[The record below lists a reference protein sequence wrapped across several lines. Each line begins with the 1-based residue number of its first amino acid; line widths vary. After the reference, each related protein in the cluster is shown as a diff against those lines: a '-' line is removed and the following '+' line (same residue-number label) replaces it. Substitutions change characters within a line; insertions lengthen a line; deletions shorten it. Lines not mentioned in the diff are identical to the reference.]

1 MCAGWLDRANLRGT
15 PSRDLHNL
23 MLAIRTPLDGLS
35 FTIEGMNLTDEH
47 PVDVAGYPLPGRSV
61 YTTLSYRYEEETSP

>member
-1 MCAGWLDRANLRGT
+1 MSANWLDRYNTREA

-23 MLAIRTPLDGLS
+23 ILLVRTPMDGLS
-35 FTIEGMNLTDEH
+35 FTLAGMNLTDEH

-61 YTTLSYRYEEETSP
+61 TTTLSYDYH